1 MSSEL
6 ELIKEWGDL
15 PTGELERSAAYLSED
30 FKSYDSEGN
39 EVLNKESWVGMGQM
53 LQASFTGFEWI
64 RTGLREEG
72 DDIIITGHFE
82 GTHTSDLDLS
92 AFGAGVIPASGKKI
106 VWPEGTSKVTVEGGK
121 ITRWDARDE
130 GGGIEEFLAVIK
142 G

>member
-1 MSSEL
+1 MTNESV
-6 ELIKEWGDL
+6 LIKEWSDL
-15 PTGELERSAAYLSED
+15 PPDELERSASYLSED
-30 FKSYDSEGN
+30 FQSYDSDGN
-39 EVLNKESWVGMGQM
+39 VVLTKEAWIGMGQM
-53 LQASFTGFEWI
+53 LQTSFTGFEWL

-121 ITRWDARDE
+121 ITRWDAYDQ